1 MFKLSNVENK
11 VGLELSVEG
20 YQFPESPKDDWCFV
34 KVIVRQGKDTF
45 ETVDPALEATEL
57 HGILEWFRCLSER
70 KLPRYARLCFTE
82 PCLEFEFLACTN
94 SSVRISIHLS
104 HELKPNFDLKQFGL
118 PPSEWSVVFELR
130 ENEFNKVISGIEKA
144 LLRCPARDQS

>member
-11 VGLELSVEG
+11 VGLELSAEG

-34 KVIVRQGKDTF
+34 KVIVKQGKDTF
-45 ETVDPALEATEL
+45 EAVDPALETTEL
-57 HGILEWFRCLSER
+57 VNILEWFKCLSER

-82 PCLEFEFLACTN
+82 PCLEFEFLACTD

-104 HELKPNFDLKQFGL
+104 HELKPSFDLKQFGL
-118 PPSEWSVVFELR
+118 PPSGWGLVFELR
-130 ENEFNKVISGIEKA
+130 ENEVYKVISGIEET
-144 LLRCPARDQS
+144 LLRYPVRDLS